1 MRWDEVQVPSSVPGQ
16 PNANR
21 RRLMDRIVV
30 QHHMNFQVGW
40 RGVFQLPQ
48 EAQELLSRNNSDQA
62 IILEPCFHKFLYSN
76 DADWQISTAMQL
88 KSRTKPFG

>member
-1 MRWDEVQVPSSVPGQ
+1 MIQAEATQAGQFGGAGQEWFEVCYGQV
-16 PNANR
+16 
-21 RRLMDRIVV
+21 RLPIIN
-30 QHHMNFQVGW
+30 Q
-40 RGVFQLPQ
+40 
-48 EAQELLSRNNSDQA
+48 LSRNNSDQA

>member
-1 MRWDEVQVPSSVPGQ
+1 MSAPKPIQIIGGGL
-16 PNANR
+16 AG
-21 RRLMDRIVV
+21 LTLGI
-30 QHHMNFQVGW
+30 
-40 RGVFQLPQ
+40 
-48 EAQELLSRNNSDQA
+48 ALSRNNSDQA